1 MNSLTKRWLSLVTA
15 VAVMAVMCFGSI
27 AGAQTAHAASSGD
40 IKEKAAIVITG
51 TGAVG
56 SEYTEDTIGKEKAYT
71 LDELKAMAKAD
82 PSSAEDNQY
91 VYSTINTWDTKSIYK
106 AEGVRVDTVLKN
118 AGLTDLNANLI
129 TFAAE
134 DGYSAAFDP
143 ARSESETIS
152 KPPVS
157 TGLGNERYYF
167 PNFGTDSEE
176 GKTPVPTIIAWADGG
191 IKGSLEVPEKVD
203 QYKENYVC
211 LAAGQLNIADCNNPL
226 WNGETAHLIVTVGN
240 KMAPVLTVNGKA
252 YTRAEVLAM
261 ESLTRQY
268 TYTKSTGETTE
279 YAKGVPAADLMDA
292 FADSDVIEFQCA
304 DGYDG
309 GKFTK
314 KELRDG
320 NYILAYEKGDTVDSL
335 EGIVDTA
342 KGDSSL
348 KGYFTLYGDGFKPA
362 KLISSVSCKAAAK
375 PEVTAPKTPASLTAA
390 AKSYNSAEIK
400 WAKSEDADGYTVYR
414 SEAGKAYKAVKT
426 TAAAVLKYTDKNLK
440 TGTKYAYK
448 VRAFKNDGSKKIYSA
463 DSAVKAVTPQ
473 LAKPVLSKA
482 KAGKKSVTLSWKKVD
497 GANRYK
503 VYRAVSKKGTY
514 KAVKTVAK
522 GTSFTDK
529 KLKTGKTYYYKIKAY
544 RTLDKKTVYSG
555 FSAVKQAKAK

>member
-1 MNSLTKRWLSLVTA
+1 MNSLTKRWLSLLTA

-27 AGAQTAHAASSGD
+27 AGTQAVHAASGD
-40 IKEKAAIVITG
+40 MKEKAAIVITG

-56 SEYTEDTIGKEKAYT
+56 SAYTEDTIGREKAYT

-82 PSSAEDNQY
+82 PASAKDNQY
-91 VYSTINTWDTKSIYK
+91 LYSTINTWDTKTIYK
-106 AEGVRVDTVLKN
+106 AEGVRVDTVLRN
-118 AGLTDLNANLI
+118 AGLTDLNADI
-129 TFAAE
+129 IAFAAE
-134 DGYSAAFDP
+134 DGYAATFDP
-143 ARSESETIS
+143 ARSESEVIS

-167 PNFGTDSEE
+167 PNFGTDSDE

-191 IKGSLEVPEKVD
+191 IKGSLEIPDKVD
-203 QYKENYVC
+203 EYKENYVC
-211 LAAGQLNIADCNNPL
+211 LAAGQLNIKDCNNPL
-226 WNGETAHLIVTVGN
+226 WNGETAHLIVTVG
-240 KMAPVLTVNGKA
+240 KKLAPVLTVNGKA
-252 YTRAEVLAM
+252 YTRAEILAM

-268 TYTKSTGETTE
+268 TYNKSTGETTE
-279 YAKGVPAADLMDA
+279 YAKGVPAADLMSGL
-292 FADSDVIEFQCA
+292 ADSDVIKFECA

-309 GKFTK
+309 GSFTK

-320 NYILAYEKGDTVDSL
+320 NYILAYEKGDTTDAL
-335 EGIVDTA
+335 AGIIDEA
-342 KGDSSL
+342 KGDSSI

-362 KLISSVSCKAAAK
+362 KLISSVSCDAAAK
-375 PEVTAPKTPASLTAA
+375 PEVTAPKAPTSLTAA

-400 WAKSEDADGYTVYR
+400 WAKSEAAEGYTVYR

-426 TAAAVLKYTDKNLK
+426 TGASVLKYTDKGLK
-440 TGTKYAYK
+440 TGTKYTYK
-448 VRAFKNDGSKKIYSA
+448 VRAFKNDGSKKVYST
-463 DSAVKAVTPQ
+463 DSAVKSVTPQ
-473 LAKPVLSKA
+473 LEKPVLSKA

-503 VYRAVSKKGTY
+503 VYRAASKNGTY

-522 GTSFTDK
+522 GTSYTDK

-544 RTLDKKTVYSG
+544 RTVDKKAIYSG